1 MEQHSAEKKPQ
12 QKTLNHDESL
22 DPVDPYTIMA
32 KLFAHLSKAV
42 VDRFGEAGKEAIREG
57 VRAFGEE
64 RGRDIA
70 RRAAAAGQP
79 NDIRSYLPNYD
90 MGRSDLFEYVTEYH
104 PLEIEQ
110 SFTRCA
116 FGDQWKKDG
125 MEEYGILY
133 CQMIDPAIARGYNAD
148 FEVEHDKYLLKD
160 GYCHF
165 RFKMKGSGNGNGADA
180 EKKRDGGGNHGD

>member
-1 MEQHSAEKKPQ
+1 MGQNFAEKESKH
-12 QKTLNHDESL
+12 KLNYDESL
-22 DPVDPYTIMA
+22 EPVDPYTIMA

-42 VDRFGEAGKEAIREG
+42 ADRFGEAGKDAIREG
-57 VRAFGEE
+57 VRTFGEE

-70 RRAAAAGQP
+70 RRAAAVGQP

-110 SFTRCA
+110 NFTKCA

-133 CQMIDPAIARGYNAD
+133 CQMIDPAIARGYNAN
-148 FEVEHDKYLLKD
+148 FEVEHDKYLLED
-160 GYCHF
+160 GHCHF
-165 RFKMKGSGNGNGADA
+165 RFKMNGSGNGNGANA
-180 EKKRDGGGNHGD
+180 EQKAAGGEDHGD

>member
-1 MEQHSAEKKPQ
+1 MEEHSAEKKPQ
-12 QKTLNHDESL
+12 QKLNHDESL

-148 FEVEHDKYLLKD
+148 FEVEHDKYLLED

-180 EKKRDGGGNHGD
+180 EKKREGGGNHGD

>member
-1 MEQHSAEKKPQ
+1 MEEHSAEKKPQ

>member
-1 MEQHSAEKKPQ
+1 MEEHSAEKKPQ

-22 DPVDPYTIMA
+22 EPVDPYTIMA
-32 KLFAHLSKAV
+32 KLFAHLSKSV

-104 PLEIEQ
+104 PQEIEQ